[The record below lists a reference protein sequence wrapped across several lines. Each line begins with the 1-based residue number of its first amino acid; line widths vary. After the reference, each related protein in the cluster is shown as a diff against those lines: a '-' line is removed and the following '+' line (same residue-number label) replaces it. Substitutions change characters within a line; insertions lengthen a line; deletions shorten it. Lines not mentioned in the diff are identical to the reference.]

1 MMRYFSLTE
10 HDKKQMLD
18 TLGKSSL
25 EQLFLSLP
33 EEVFHQGQLNLPS
46 AKEEYELQSYF
57 EAMSH
62 KNYSAQKSFKSYLG
76 AGAYEHFIPYVVDA
90 LSSRGEFTTAY
101 TPYQAEISQGTLQAI
116 FEFQSMVANLLGV
129 GVANASM
136 YDGASALAEAVLMA
150 LRIQKKRSKVL
161 ISQGVHP
168 EYIKTIQSYIDPNQ
182 CEIHYLPLNQEGY
195 PQLPE
200 LDDSIACVVTGYPN
214 FYGVIE
220 PIDQI
225 AEQCKQ
231 HNILTIACFTE
242 ALAFGLLKAPGELGA
257 DIVVGEGQS
266 LGNPLS
272 FGGPYVGLMG
282 ADDKYVR
289 QLPGR
294 LAGQTVDAQGT
305 PGYVLTLSTREQ
317 HIRRQKATSNIC
329 TNHSLCA
336 LRAAI
341 YMGTLG
347 QKGIES
353 IALNNHEKAEY
364 LKNELTQLKGLEL
377 LYQGPSFNEFAI
389 KLNSISLKQWQEA
402 FENNNIASGVDLARF
417 DHRNKNCLLINCT
430 ETKTDDD
437 LKHYIKV
444 AKEVLK

>member
-1 MMRYFSLTE
+1 MRYFSLTE
-10 HDKKQMLD
+10 HDQKQMLD
-18 TLGKSSL
+18 AIGKSSL
-25 EQLFLSLP
+25 EQLFDSLP
-33 EEVFHQGQLNLPS
+33 KEVFHQGQLNLPS
-46 AKEEYELQSYF
+46 VKEEYELQSYF
-57 EAMSH
+57 ESLAQ
-62 KNYSAQKSFKSYLG
+62 KNFSAQKNYKSYLG
-76 AGAYEHFIPYVVDA
+76 GGAYEHFIPYVVDA

-116 FEFQSMVANLLGV
+116 FEFQSMVASLLGV

-150 LRIQKKRSKVL
+150 LRIQKKRHKVFV
-161 ISQGVHP
+161 SQGIHP
-168 EYIKTIQSYIDPNQ
+168 EYIKTIQSYIDPSQ
-182 CEIHYLPLNQEGY
+182 CEIQYLPLDENGY
-195 PQLPE
+195 TKLPN
-200 LDDSIACVVTGYPN
+200 LDESVACIVVGYPN

-220 PIDQI
+220 PLDKIV
-225 AEQCKQ
+225 EQCKQ
-231 HNILTIACFTE
+231 YGVLTIACFTE
-242 ALAFGLLKAPGELGA
+242 ALAFGLLKSPGELGA

-282 ADDKYVR
+282 SDEQYVR

-294 LAGQTVDAQGT
+294 LVGKTVDSEGT

-341 YMGTLG
+341 YMGALG

-353 IALNNHEKAEY
+353 IALNNHEKTEY
-364 LKNELTQLKGLEL
+364 LKSEL
-377 LYQGPSFNEFAI
+377 LQLDGVELLFHGATFNEFAL
-389 KLNSISLKQWQEA
+389 KLTKVTMEQWKQA
-402 FENNNIASGVDLARF
+402 FEKNNIASGIDLSRF
-417 DHRNKNCLLINCT
+417 DKTLNNVLLVNCT
-430 ETKTDDD
+430 ETKTEND
-437 LKHYIKV
+437 LKRYIEV
-444 AKEVLK
+444 TKEVLS